1 MNRVDI
7 AMGLLDRVK
16 IVVVVEMV
24 VFVVSVDVVVDVVVS
39 VDVVV
44 NVDAVVINVVVI
56 CLSTTYTGL
65 TSQWVC
71 WTRRRWSFLSSA
83 LMLLLSG

>member
-1 MNRVDI
+1 
-7 AMGLLDRVK
+7 
-16 IVVVVEMV
+16 MV
-24 VFVVSVDVVVDVVVS
+24 VVVVS

-44 NVDAVVINVVVI
+44 NVVDVVVNVDVVVVNVVVI

>member
-16 IVVVVEMV
+16 MV
-24 VFVVSVDVVVDVVVS
+24 IVVVS

-44 NVDAVVINVVVI
+44 NIYVVVVNVVVVNVVVI

-65 TSQWVC
+65 TSRWAC
-71 WTRRRWSFLSSA
+71 WTRARWLLLSSA
-83 LMLLLSG
+83 LMLLLMMF